1 MQYKSA
7 IAQDAQRYLA
17 KGQVEK
23 AIAEWEKLL
32 KESPDGNI
40 YNTIGDL
47 YLKMGEKKTAIDYFQ
62 KAARFF
68 QQEGFSL
75 KALALFKKIINI
87 NPEDV
92 DSLVALGELSEEKD
106 LVSDAIKYYNSAA
119 DVLTRDKKRDRLIA
133 VYEKILLIS
142 PFNIPMKEKVAG
154 LFLKEG
160 LTSYAVKE
168 YLYIARLYLEKAD
181 YEHAMEYYNKVVG
194 IQPEG
199 RDALLGISY
208 LYEKKGDIREAVNYT
223 KKAVEKHP
231 QDIFILVRYAS
242 LLMKV
247 KAYDEALTVISKVI
261 ELGPSDEEPY
271 KMLGDIYLIR
281 GDQQKAWEAYK
292 SAVESLIY
300 NDRLNEA
307 IELALSYRDVNS
319 IEAGKLLISLYSKN
333 NNSEAAFLE
342 ILSLGDLLADSERP
356 EDAVDYYRQ
365 ALNIRPEDTDLKNRL
380 LELELKL
387 GMTPSVME
395 QDKTTDDLL
404 SEADSYIK
412 YGMFDHARSIL
423 EQLKVSEPSNI
434 ELHLMLKSLY
444 LDTGDKE
451 MAVTESIILGEL
463 YGRAGEEAKRNEM
476 LKSAFAI
483 DPEDPRLAGRL
494 SERSESAE
502 GSSEMHA
509 APALEDYADDM
520 AEADF
525 FVSQGLKQDAAM
537 IYNKLLSLFPENDIL
552 EGRLAALNEG
562 VSDRDQGL
570 KKPEAGQQADSG
582 REGGIGEIF
591 DEFKVEA
598 MDKVEAHDYETH
610 YNLGIAYKEMGLID
624 DAIKEFQ
631 ASRADKKFYVS
642 SLSMLGMCYMEKG
655 LYSLAIDTLKK
666 ALSSIVT
673 RDESYWGTRY
683 DLGVAYEKNGSL
695 REAFKVFSEIY
706 GWDSRFREINTKIE
720 RLKGMISEREKREK
734 ETEPKEL
741 KAEPVIK
748 QVEKKSRVHYI

>member
-47 YLKMGEKKTAIDYFQ
+47 YLKKGEKKAAVDYFQ

-68 QQEGFSL
+68 REEGFSL

-87 NPEDV
+87 DPEDV
-92 DSLVALGELSEEKD
+92 ESLIALGELSEGKD
-106 LVSDAIKYYNSAA
+106 LVSDAIKYYHSAA
-119 DVLTRDKKRDRLIA
+119 DVLTRDKKKDRLIT
-133 VYEKILLIS
+133 VYEKILSIS
-142 PFNIPMKEKVAG
+142 PFNIPMKEKVAA

-208 LYEKKGDIREAVNYT
+208 LYERKGDIREAINYT
-223 KKAVEKHP
+223 KKAVEKHS
-231 QDIFILVRYAS
+231 QDVFLLVRYAS
-242 LLMKV
+242 LLK
-247 KAYDEALTVISKVI
+247 KIEAYDEAISLISKVI
-261 ELGPSDEEPY
+261 ELGPSDEEAH
-271 KMLGDIYLIR
+271 KMLGDIYVIK
-281 GDQQKAWEAYK
+281 GDRQKAWESYK
-292 SAVESLIY
+292 TAIESLIY
-300 NDRLNEA
+300 NDKLNEA
-307 IELALSYRDVNS
+307 IDLTINYRDVNKT
-319 IEAGKLLISLYSKN
+319 EAGKLLISLYSKN
-333 NNSEAAFLE
+333 NNSEAVFRE
-342 ILSLGDLLADSERP
+342 MLSLGDLLIEGNIP

-365 ALNIRPEDTDLKNRL
+365 ALNLHPEDTDLKNRL

-395 QDKTTDDLL
+395 QEKTTDDLL

-412 YGMFDHARSIL
+412 YGMLDQARSIL

-434 ELHLMLKSLY
+434 DLHMRLKSLY
-444 LDTGDKE
+444 LETGDKE
-451 MAVTESIILGEL
+451 MAVTECIILGEL
-463 YGRAGEEAKRNEM
+463 YGRAGDEEKKNEM
-476 LKSAFAI
+476 FKVAFDI
-483 DPEDPRLAGRL
+483 DHEDPRLMGRI
-494 SERSESAE
+494 SARPESA
-502 GSSEMHA
+502 GDLSGMRA

-525 FVSQGLKQDAAM
+525 FVSQGLKQDAIG
-537 IYNKLLSLFPENDIL
+537 IYNKLLSIFPENDIL
-552 EGRLAALNEG
+552 TSKLASLHEG
-562 VSDRDQGL
+562 VSDTDQGL
-570 KKPEAGQQADSG
+570 KKPEAGLQASSGSDSG
-582 REGGIGEIF
+582 ISEIF
-591 DEFKVEA
+591 DELKVET

-610 YNLGIAYKEMGLID
+610 YNLGIAYKDMGLID

-631 ASRADKKFYVS
+631 ASRADKRFYVS

-666 ALSSIVT
+666 VLSSIVT

-683 DLGVAYEKNGSL
+683 DLGVAYEKNGSI

-720 RLKGMISEREKREK
+720 LLKGMLSERDKRDK
-734 ETEPKEL
+734 KVEPKEV
-741 KAEPVIK
+741 KAEPMTK

>member
-47 YLKMGEKKTAIDYFQ
+47 YLKRGEKKTAIDYFQ

-87 NPEDV
+87 DPEDV
-92 DSLVALGELSEEKD
+92 DSLIALGELSEGKD
-106 LVSDAIKYYNSAA
+106 LVSDAIRYYNSAA

-133 VYEKILLIS
+133 VYEKILSIS
-142 PFNIPMKEKVAG
+142 PFNIPMKEKVAV

-208 LYEKKGDIREAVNYT
+208 LYERKGDIREAVNYT

-281 GDQQKAWEAYK
+281 GDQKKAWEAYK

-333 NNSEAAFLE
+333 NNSEAVFLE
-342 ILSLGDLLADSERP
+342 ILSLGDLLTDSEMP
-356 EDAVDYYRQ
+356 EDAVDYYRL

-395 QDKTTDDLL
+395 QEKTTDDLL

-412 YGMFDHARSIL
+412 YGMFDQARSIL

-451 MAVTESIILGEL
+451 MAVTECIILGEL
-463 YGRAGEEAKRNEM
+463 YGRAGEEKKKNEM
-476 LKSAFAI
+476 LKSAVAI
-483 DPEDPRLAGRL
+483 DPEDPRLAGRV
-494 SERSESAE
+494 SARSESPE

-552 EGRLAALNEG
+552 EGRLADLNEG

-582 REGGIGEIF
+582 REGGISEIF
-591 DEFKVEA
+591 DEFKVET
-598 MDKVEAHDYETH
+598 MDKVEEHDYETH

-666 ALSSIVT
+666 ALISIAT

-695 REAFKVFSEIY
+695 REAFKVFTEIY
-706 GWDSRFREINTKIE
+706 GWDSRFREINTRIE
-720 RLKGMISEREKREK
+720 RLKGLLSEKEKRDK
-734 ETEPKEL
+734 KIEPKEVR
-741 KAEPVIK
+741 AEPMTK